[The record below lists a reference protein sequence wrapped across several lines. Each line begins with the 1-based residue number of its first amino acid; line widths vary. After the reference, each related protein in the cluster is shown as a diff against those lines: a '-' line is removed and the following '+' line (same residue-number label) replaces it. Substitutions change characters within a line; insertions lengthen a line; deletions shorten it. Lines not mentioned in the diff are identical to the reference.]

1 MMRLSP
7 GDEFTLLITGI
18 SLCYLATEAI
28 GGAKATGYLG
38 FCDPFPQDVPKQLT
52 DLQTFGNIDFHLYC
66 RRGKSKKVT
75 IASELGPSF
84 AVFKTDPQNRNN
96 LTK

>member
-7 GDEFTLLITGI
+7 GYEFTLLITGI

-52 DLQTFGNIDFHLYC
+52 DLQTFGNTDFHLYC
-66 RRGKSKKVT
+66 RRGKVKK
-75 IASELGPSF
+75 
-84 AVFKTDPQNRNN
+84 
-96 LTK
+96 